1 MSPPTLRGCFRAMH
15 LFDVAEEIDPGRL
28 RDALRIARTRREPSF
43 SHRAPEYVRFER
55 PPVSEPAAPFPLD
68 SGELMQSTVRYYD
81 SGVISVQLSLEF
93 AGDWRDWAELAAR
106 YVASEAATAW
116 ATHAVRERLAQ
127 MRQILIKPYEGEWI
141 SEDYYVIQIEPLQD
155 ASGEA
160 VTAKRLLAEHGGDM
174 AQTLRGETKPLSE
187 DEQREILGGAV
198 SYYSTDLL
206 LVGWTGALIY
216 DTSEGA
222 QPAVE
227 LLEYANTQLL
237 VYRHYDLLL
246 TELLDGVYDSLA
258 EGTGLR
264 KRWRLAREA
273 ARLNTIRLD
282 ITELTERTDNALK
295 FLSDMFDARVYR
307 LAAQKVGVPD
317 YRALV
322 EQKLR
327 TAGELYKF
335 MVDQFH
341 QGRAFVL
348 ELMVVIILIIDM
360 IVLFKDAF

>member
-1 MSPPTLRGCFRAMH
+1 
-15 LFDVAEEIDPGRL
+15 
-28 RDALRIARTRREPSF
+28 
-43 SHRAPEYVRFER
+43 
-55 PPVSEPAAPFPLD
+55 
-68 SGELMQSTVRYYD
+68 MQSTVRYYD
-81 SGVISVQLSLEF
+81 SGVVSVQLNLEF
-93 AGDWRDWAELAAR
+93 AGAWRDWMQLAAG
-106 YVASEAATAW
+106 YVSSEAATAW
-116 ATHAVRERLAQ
+116 ATDAVRKRLAQ
-127 MRQILIKPYEGEWI
+127 MPQILVKPYAGDWI
-141 SEDYYVIQIEPLQD
+141 SEDYYIIQIEPLQD
-155 ASGEA
+155 ANGEA
-160 VTAKRLLAEHGGDM
+160 VTARRLLAEHGGDI
-174 AQTLRGETKPLSE
+174 AQIIRGEAKPLSE

-198 SYYSTDLL
+198 SYYPTDLL
-206 LVGWTGALIY
+206 LAGWTGALVY

-246 TELLDGVYDSLA
+246 TELLDGVYDSLS
-258 EGTGLR
+258 EGTGMR

-307 LAAQKVGVPD
+307 LAAQKVGVTD
-317 YRALV
+317 YRGLV

-327 TAGELYKF
+327 TAGELYTF

-341 QGRAFVL
+341 EGRAFVL
-348 ELMVVIILIIDM
+348 ELMIVIILIIDL